1 MKNILLPVVLFAT
14 ILSASA
20 QKKVTVITSAD
31 DRLKNIAIKNTLKQN
46 SLVNNVSFRNVG
58 PTIMGGRVVDI
69 DVSPTDPTHF
79 YVAYASGG
87 LWFTENN
94 GISFTPLFSDEVV
107 MTIGDIAVDWK
118 RNIIYVGTG
127 ENNSSRSSYSGVGI
141 FKSTD
146 SGKSWSRLGL
156 GETQH
161 TGRIILHPNNPDILW
176 VASIGHLYT
185 PNKDRGVF
193 KTSDGGKT
201 WKQTLFIDDTTGCID
216 LAIDIKNPEILYT
229 AAWHRARSA
238 WNFTESGNTSGIYK
252 STNGGDT
259 WSLVT
264 AAGSGFPQGDG
275 IGRIGLAVYEKNPS
289 IVYAVLDNQTRR
301 AKEKPKDTEPKL
313 VKDSLRVMS
322 STAFLAFQDELI
334 DNYLDANDFPE
345 KYTAK
350 SIKAQVKENK
360 IKPSALV
367 DFVEDANAQLFDTE
381 VTGPE
386 IYRSNDAGKTWH
398 KMNEKYLDNIF
409 YTYGYYFGQIR
420 VSPYDENE
428 IYIGGVTVVRSV
440 DGGKTFKSIDA
451 DNMHGD
457 YHAYFIDPNRK
468 GHIIIG
474 NDGGLNVSYDFGK
487 SYFKCNTPSVG
498 QFYSVNVDMEK
509 PYNVYGGLQDNG
521 VWTGPSTYTAGYGWY
536 DGGQYPYKFI
546 MGGDGMQV
554 QVDSRDNNTVYTGYQ
569 FGYYSRVNKT
579 TGDAKSIQ
587 PGIELGERPLRFNW
601 QTPIQISKFNQDI
614 IYIGSNKF
622 HRSFNKGDDW
632 QTLSGDL
639 TQGGKKGD
647 VAYGTLT
654 TIDESPKKFG
664 LIYVGTDDGLIQ
676 LTKDG
681 GNSWTKIS
689 DKLPQNLW
697 VSRVTAS
704 SFTEA
709 RVYCSLN
716 GYRNDNFAAYIYKS
730 DDYGTTWTQLGLDLP
745 NEPVNVIK
753 EDPKN
758 ENILYVG
765 TDNGLYVSINRG
777 KSFML
782 FSKDLPAVA
791 VHDLVIHKRD
801 NDIVVG
807 THGRSIYIA
816 SVELIQ
822 QLTDT
827 LITKPI
833 YTFNIKSKTQSDY
846 WGKERLYEQEPFYKP
861 SLSLSYFTKD
871 SGKVTITIKTDDN
884 QVLKTINDTAQAGL
898 NFYNYDLTIDSTMVA
913 AYESYLNKDKKPED
927 KKVVL
932 KKGDDGNYYLQASA
946 YKAEFTTAAGAV
958 SSTKLIIKEQEKH
971 SRSASGESQMNGEPG
986 ERKFE
991 KLGK

>member
-1 MKNILLPVVLFAT
+1 MKKILLPVVLFAT
-14 ILSASA
+14 VLATSA
-20 QKKVTVITSAD
+20 QKKVTGVTSAD

-87 LWFTENN
+87 LWYTENN

-146 SGKSWSRLGL
+146 SGKTWSRLGL

-161 TGRIILHPNNPDILW
+161 TGRIILHPNNPEILW

-185 PNKDRGVF
+185 PNKDRGIF

-216 LAIDIKNPEILYT
+216 LAIDTKNPEILYT

-301 AKEKPKDTEPKL
+301 AKEKPKDVEPKL
-313 VKDSLRVMS
+313 EKDSLRVMS
-322 STAFLAFQDELI
+322 SAAFLALQDEMI

-345 KYTAK
+345 KYTAT
-350 SIKAQVKENK
+350 SVKAQVKENK

-386 IYRSNDAGKTWH
+386 IYRSNDAGKTWR

-420 VSPYDENE
+420 VSPYDDNE

-440 DGGKTFKSIDA
+440 DSGKTFKTIDA

-457 YHAYFIDPNRK
+457 YHAYYIDPNHK

-487 SYFKCNTPSVG
+487 SYFKCNTPAVG

-521 VWTGPSTYTAGYGWY
+521 VWTGPSTYTSGYGWY

-554 QVDSRDNNTVYTGYQ
+554 QVDTRDNNTVYTGYQ

-614 IYIGSNKF
+614 IYFGSNKF

-639 TQGGKKGD
+639 TKGGKKGD
-647 VAYGTLT
+647 VAFGTLT

-664 LIYVGTDDGLIQ
+664 LIYVGTDDGLIHI
-676 LTKDG
+676 TKDG
-681 GNSWTKIS
+681 GNTWTKIS

-704 SFTEA
+704 AFNEA
-709 RVYCSLN
+709 RIYCSLN
-716 GYRNDNFAAYIYKS
+716 GYRNDNFASYIYKS

-745 NEPVNVIK
+745 NEPVNVFK

-765 TDNGLYVSINRG
+765 TDNGLYVSINKG

-782 FSKDLPAVA
+782 FSNNLPAVA
-791 VHDLVIHKRD
+791 VHDLVIHPRD

-816 SVELIQ
+816 SVDLIQ
-822 QLTDT
+822 QLNDT
-827 LITKPI
+827 LISKPI
-833 YTFNIKSKTQSDY
+833 YAFNIKSKTHSDY
-846 WGKERLYEQEPFYKP
+846 WGKERMYEQEPFYKP
-861 SLSLSYFTKD
+861 SLSLSYFVKD
-871 SGKVTITIKTDDN
+871 SSIITITIKTSDN
-884 QVLKTINDTAQAGL
+884 QILKTIKDTAEAGL
-898 NFYNYDLTIDSTMVA
+898 NFYNYDLTIDSTVVNN
-913 AYESYLNKDKKPED
+913 YTTYLNKDKKPED

-932 KKGDDGNYYLQASA
+932 KKGDDGNYYLQAATYIVEYRTASGV
-946 YKAEFTTAAGAV
+946 TT
-958 SSTKLIIKEQEKH
+958 STKLNIKEQEKR

-986 ERKFE
+986 DSRIER
-991 KLGK
+991 LGK

>member
-1 MKNILLPVVLFAT
+1 MKKILLTVVLLAT
-14 ILSASA
+14 VLAASA
-20 QKKVTVITSAD
+20 QKKVTGVTSAD
-31 DRLKNIAIKNTLKQN
+31 DRLKNIALKNTLKQN

-146 SGKSWSRLGL
+146 SGKTWSRLGL

-161 TGRIILHPNNPDILW
+161 TGRIILHPDNPNVLW

-185 PNKDRGVF
+185 TNKDRGVF

-252 STNGGDT
+252 STNGGDS
-259 WSLVT
+259 WNLVT

-301 AKEKPKDTEPKL
+301 AKEKPKGTEQKL
-313 VKDSLRVMS
+313 EKDSLRVMS
-322 STAFLAFQDELI
+322 SAAFLALQDELI

-350 SIKAQVKENK
+350 SVKAQVKENK

-386 IYRSNDAGKTWH
+386 IYRSDDAGKTWR

-440 DGGKTFKSIDA
+440 DGGKTFKTIDA

-457 YHAYFIDPNRK
+457 YHAYYIDPNRK

-487 SYFKCNTPSVG
+487 SYFKCNTPAVG

-554 QVDSRDNNTVYTGYQ
+554 QVDTRDNNTVYTGYQ

-587 PGIELGERPLRFNW
+587 PSIELGERPLRFNW
-601 QTPIQISKFNQDI
+601 QSPVQISKFNQDI
-614 IYIGSNKF
+614 IYFGSNKF

-647 VAYGTLT
+647 VAFGTLT

-681 GNSWTKIS
+681 GNTWTKIS

-704 SFTEA
+704 WFNEA

-791 VHDLVIHKRD
+791 VHDLVIHPRD

-822 QLTDT
+822 QLNDT

-833 YTFNIKSKTQSDY
+833 YAFNIKSKTQSDY
-846 WGKERLYEQEPFYKP
+846 WGKERRYEQEPFYKP
-861 SLSLSYFTKD
+861 SVSLSYFTKV
-871 SGKVTITIKTDDN
+871 SSKVIITIKTADN
-884 QVLKTINDTAQAGL
+884 QVLKTINDTAEAGL
-898 NFYNYDLTIDSTMVA
+898 NFYNYDLTIDSNVVNNYTT
-913 AYESYLNKDKKPED
+913 YLNKDKKPED

-932 KKGDDGNYYLQASA
+932 KKGDDGNYYLQAA
-946 YKAEFTTAAGAV
+946 TYKVEFTTAAGAI

-971 SRSASGESQMNGEPG
+971 SRSASGESLMNGEPG
-986 ERKFE
+986 ERNYE

>member
-1 MKNILLPVVLFAT
+1 MKNSCLFALLVVT

-20 QKKVTVITSAD
+20 QKKVVPVTSAE
-31 DRLKNIAIKNTLKQN
+31 DRLKNIGIKNTLKLN
-46 SLVNNVSFRNVG
+46 SLLNNVAFRNVG
-58 PTIMGGRVVDI
+58 PTIMGGRVVDL

-79 YVAYASGG
+79 YAAYASGG
-87 LWFTENN
+87 LWFTDNN

-141 FKSTD
+141 FKSVD
-146 SGKSWSRLGL
+146 SGKTWSRLGL

-161 TGRIILHPNNPDILW
+161 TGRIILHPTNPDILW

-193 KTSDGGKT
+193 KTTDGGKT

-216 LAIDIKNPEILYT
+216 LTVDTKNPEILYT

-259 WSLVT
+259 WSMVT

-301 AKEKPKDTEPKL
+301 AKEKSKEEAKKL
-313 VKDSLRVMS
+313 EKDSLRVMS
-322 STAFLAFQDELI
+322 SAAFLALHDEVI

-345 KYTAK
+345 KYTAA
-350 SIKAQVKENK
+350 SVKAQVREDK

-386 IYRSNDAGKTWH
+386 IYRSDDAGKTWRR
-398 KMNEKYLDNIF
+398 MNEKYLDNIF
-409 YTYGYYFGQIR
+409 YSYGYYFGQIR
-420 VSPYDENE
+420 VSPFDENE
-428 IYIGGVTVVRSV
+428 IYIGGVTVVRSA
-440 DGGKTFKSIDA
+440 DGGKTFKTIDA

-457 YHAYFIDPNRK
+457 YHAYYIDPDRK
-468 GHIIIG
+468 GHLIIG

-498 QFYSVNVDMEK
+498 QFYSVNVDMDK

-554 QVDSRDNNTVYTGYQ
+554 QVDTRDNNTVYTGYQ

-601 QTPIQISKFNQDI
+601 QTPVQISKFNQDI
-614 IYIGSNKF
+614 IYYGSNKF

-647 VAYGTLT
+647 VAFGTIT
-654 TIDESPKKFG
+654 TLDESPKKFG
-664 LIYVGTDDGLIQ
+664 LIYVGTDDGYIQ

-681 GNSWTKIS
+681 GNTWTKIS

-697 VSRVTAS
+697 VSRVVAS
-704 SFTEA
+704 SFYEA

-730 DDYGTTWTQLGLDLP
+730 DDYGTTWSQLGTDLP
-745 NEPVNVIK
+745 SEPVNVIK

-765 TDNGLYVSINRG
+765 TDNGLYVSINGG
-777 KSFML
+777 KTFML

-791 VHDLVIHKRD
+791 VHDLVIHPRD
-801 NDIVVG
+801 NDVVVG
-807 THGRSIYIA
+807 THGRGIYIA

-833 YTFNIKSKTQSDY
+833 YAFNIKLKTQSNY
-846 WGKERLYEQEPFYKP
+846 WGTERKYEQIAFYQP
-861 SLSLSYFTKD
+861 GMSLAYFVKD
-871 SGKVTITIKTDDN
+871 SGKLIITIKTAEN
-884 QVLKTINDTAQAGL
+884 LILKTINDTAETGL
-898 NFYNYDLTIDSTMVA
+898 NFYNYNLTIDSTA
-913 AYESYLNKDKKPED
+913 LNNYTAFLNREKKPED
-927 KKVVL
+927 KKIVL
-932 KKGDDGNYYLQASA
+932 KKADDGNYYLQAET
-946 YKAEFTTAAGAV
+946 YKVEYTTTTGATT
-958 SSTKLIIKEQEKH
+958 STKLIIKASEKR
-971 SRSASGESQMNGEPG
+971 SRSASGESQMKSDPG
-986 ERKFE
+986 ESIFE
-991 KLGK
+991 KPGK